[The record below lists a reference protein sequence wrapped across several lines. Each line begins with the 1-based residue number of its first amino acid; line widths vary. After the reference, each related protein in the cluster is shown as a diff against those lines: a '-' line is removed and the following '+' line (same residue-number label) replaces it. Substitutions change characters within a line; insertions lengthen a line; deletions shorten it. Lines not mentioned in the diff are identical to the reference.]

1 MNIKNVESMPWT
13 AGQRSHAGERFY
25 SIIEY
30 FGNSINSSDKY
41 KPNLLIRY
49 TYEYSRSE
57 LSQDIFLRYFFRYLE
72 RDIDSNEAIEY
83 DENLL
88 DDVKEF
94 ADSLLDNFYFPLKST
109 GRKTPQ
115 PFPANLSAIKSL
127 QGPHEFIGTPERV
140 SHLRAQC
147 LARDHYRCVV
157 SRSFDVNEAFKRL
170 SKDKKALDD
179 EGILLK
185 GQPTDVLEVAHIIP
199 HSLTQADTNSQ
210 LPEPKKTALA
220 ILNMFDYDV
229 GHLINGTD
237 IDRPP
242 NVLSLTPKCRTA
254 FGNFDIYLEAVAD
267 QEHTYRIKTFS
278 PTQEMLYGLP
288 VTRKLF
294 LSENYTVEPPS
305 PRLLALH
312 SAIAHVLHLSG
323 AGEYIDKIL
332 GDFEDTGVRGN
343 GTTELGRLLKW
354 RIAGWLHSGTSCS
367 QDRLKGILAIVS
379 RTIAAEG

>member
-1 MNIKNVESMPWT
+1 MNIKNVESVPWT

-30 FGNSINSSDKY
+30 FGNSINSGDKY

-49 TYEYSRSE
+49 SYEYSRSE
-57 LSQDIFLRYFFRYLE
+57 LSRDMFLRYFFGFMRQ
-72 RDIDSNEAIEY
+72 DIYSNEDIEF
-83 DENLL
+83 DEKLL

-115 PFPANLSAIKSL
+115 PSPANLSAIKSL

-147 LARDHYRCVV
+147 PARDHYRCVI
-157 SRSFDVNEAFKRL
+157 SRSFDVNKAFKRL

-185 GQPTDVLEVAHIIP
+185 RQPTDVLE
-199 HSLTQADTNSQ
+199 
-210 LPEPKKTALA
+210 PEPKKTALA

-237 IDRPP
+237 IDRPL
-242 NVLSLTPKCRTA
+242 NALSLTPKCHSA

-354 RIAGWLHSGTSCS
+354 RIAGWLHSVV
-367 QDRLKGILAIVS
+367 AY
-379 RTIAAEG
+379 